1 MVDIQETKLKYRR
14 GICFSCRK
22 CLYCGIDL
30 QQNICN
36 CNLSDAPHRVNLTAA
51 VKNEFTRL
59 FNPNW
64 VKEQIDYV
72 RQKISLYTH

>member
-1 MVDIQETKLKYRR
+1 MVDIQETKLKYCR

-36 CNLSDAPHRVNLTAA
+36 CNLSDAPHRV
-51 VKNEFTRL
+51 RL

-72 RQKISLYTH
+72 RQKNSTL